1 MKQQITLDSKEVRK
15 IIAKFFGIPEEQV
28 VPLRYN
34 FAIEGMSAEEIER
47 KMAELDEKSVSSS
60 LR

>member
-15 IIAKFFGIPEEQV
+15 IIAIFLGIPEEQV

-47 KMAELDEKSVSSS
+47 KMAE
-60 LR
+60 

>member
-47 KMAELDEKSVSSS
+47 KMTE
-60 LR
+60 

>member
-15 IIAKFFGIPEEQV
+15 IIAIFLGIPEEQV

-34 FAIEGMSAEEIER
+34 FAIEGMSAEEIEQ
-47 KMAELDEKSVSSS
+47 KLSE
-60 LR
+60 

>member
-15 IIAKFFGIPEEQV
+15 IIAIFLGIPEEHV

-47 KMAELDEKSVSSS
+47 KMAE
-60 LR
+60 

>member
-15 IIAKFFGIPEEQV
+15 IIAIFLGIPEEQV

-34 FAIEGMSAEEIER
+34 FAIEGMSAEEIEQ
-47 KMAELDEKSVSSS
+47 KMTE
-60 LR
+60 

>member
-15 IIAKFFGIPEEQV
+15 IIAKFLGIPEEQV

-34 FAIEGMSAEEIER
+34 FAIEGMSAEEIEQ
-47 KMAELDEKSVSSS
+47 KLSE
-60 LR
+60 